1 MKYYGAKNVQLTLLL
16 ILLLISIM
24 GCTSKESYTRFSG
37 TKNNQELEDT
47 STSDESNTEKIK
59 GRKLQVWDLEVINTG
74 RDANYLNDLE
84 KNVLLEMNK
93 VRSNPQKYA
102 ELYLTEL
109 RSYYKGK
116 ELIYPDHFHKLT
128 EEGVKAVDVCYN
140 YLINKKPVDI
150 LMPSERL
157 CKAARD
163 HAIDQGKTGAVGHTG
178 SDGSNPSDRINKYGK
193 YMIVAAENISYGH
206 NIARRIVLTLLV
218 DDGVP
223 SRGHR
228 DNIMRNEFKYAGIA
242 FGSHPEYRYICVI
255 DFVSDYK

>member
-1 MKYYGAKNVQLTLLL
+1 MKYYGAKNVQVMLLL
-16 ILLLISIM
+16 ILLLISIV

-47 STSDESNTEKIK
+47 STSDKSNTEKIK
-59 GRKLQVWDLEVINTG
+59 SRKLQVWDLEVINTG

-128 EEGVKAVDVCYN
+128 EEGVKAVDVC
-140 YLINKKPVDI
+140 
-150 LMPSERL
+150 
-157 CKAARD
+157 
-163 HAIDQGKTGAVGHTG
+163 
-178 SDGSNPSDRINKYGK
+178 
-193 YMIVAAENISYGH
+193 
-206 NIARRIVLTLLV
+206 
-218 DDGVP
+218 
-223 SRGHR
+223 
-228 DNIMRNEFKYAGIA
+228 
-242 FGSHPEYRYICVI
+242 
-255 DFVSDYK
+255 